1 MPCFIPLL
9 HTNAFVAFLAFFLQ
23 IVVQSSRSRPA
34 VRIPRPT
41 TAFFKGSIAGAP
53 GSSVLMAVQPNGAVH
68 GVAHRGNAS
77 FVLAR
82 SPRPTAAAAGP
93 TAAAA
98 AMAAAPLS
106 SRRTTSTQTK
116 ALPKF
121 KCGVNHAPVPAGRPR
136 PAATPAGGRRLQ
148 QVCEQEPVATQLT
161 SCLTVLNVVDGWAC
175 LLAEGKLYFVGRST
189 V

>member
-1 MPCFIPLL
+1 MI
-9 HTNAFVAFLAFFLQ
+9 AFVAFPAFFLQ

-34 VRIPRPT
+34 VRLPRPT

-68 GVAHRGNAS
+68 GMAHRGNAS

-93 TAAAA
+93 AAAAA

-121 KCGVNHAPVPAGRPR
+121 NCGVKHAPAPAGLPR
-136 PAATPAGGRRLQ
+136 PAAAGGGGRRLK
-148 QVCEQEPVATQLT
+148 QVCASAAGCGLLN
-161 SCLTVLNVVDGWAC
+161 SC
-175 LLAEGKLYFVGRST
+175 
-189 V
+189 